1 MDEPIIS
8 PEAPAALS
16 NFPTKIDA
24 FTPVAPYWHT
34 ALVVV
39 IMAAVG
45 ILSAKTF
52 ELRGASASGPLGQ
65 YLSTMLWLWLLSA
78 LVYMGLRRGGVTVR
92 EVIGGDWKSFDE
104 ILIDL
109 AIAGGFWLTSAIALA
124 VLKLIFM
131 RGQLANIQTLPE
143 QAKSLAP
150 IIPHTP
156 REMIFWVLLS
166 FTAGFC
172 EEFVFRGYLQ
182 RQCSALTRNAAAG
195 IALSALF
202 FSIGHLY
209 QGFSQMIFIGIYGA
223 MFGVLAHFRKSLR
236 PGMIAHAW
244 QDTLA
249 GLALGLLLP
258 HAVK

>member
-1 MDEPIIS
+1 MDEPNIAPDINPAPLS
-8 PEAPAALS
+8 PAAPS
-16 NFPTKIDA
+16 A
-24 FTPVAPYWHT
+24 FAPVAPYWHT
-34 ALVVV
+34 ALVLA
-39 IMAAVG
+39 IMVSVG

-52 ELRGASASGPLGQ
+52 ELRGQTSEGPMGQ

-78 LVYMGLRRGGVTVR
+78 LVYMGLRRRGVPLR
-92 EVIGGDWKSFDE
+92 DVIGGEWRGFDDL
-104 ILIDL
+104 LIDL
-109 AIAGGFWLTSAIALA
+109 AIAGGFWLSSAIALA

-156 REMIFWVLLS
+156 REMLFWVLLS
-166 FTAGFC
+166 ITAGLC

-182 RQCSALTRNAAAG
+182 RQFSALTRNAAAG

-202 FSIGHLY
+202 FSVGHLY
-209 QGFSQMIFIGIYGA
+209 QGFAQMAFIGLYGA
-223 MFGVLAHFRKSLR
+223 MFGTLAHFRRSLR

-249 GLALGLLLP
+249 GLALGILLP
-258 HAVK
+258 HAAK